1 VVPVL
6 TQALINIAFQNY
18 RNIIDPTESFQ
29 PIVSMQGFRHLCVHF
44 RKTDNQYG
52 TYGIVNKL
60 DLSKFH

>member
-1 VVPVL
+1 ML
-6 TQALINIAFQNY
+6 KIFEQQGSSELKNAGASRYEWIL
-18 RNIIDPTESFQ
+18 FQ

-44 RKTDNQYG
+44 RKIDNQYG